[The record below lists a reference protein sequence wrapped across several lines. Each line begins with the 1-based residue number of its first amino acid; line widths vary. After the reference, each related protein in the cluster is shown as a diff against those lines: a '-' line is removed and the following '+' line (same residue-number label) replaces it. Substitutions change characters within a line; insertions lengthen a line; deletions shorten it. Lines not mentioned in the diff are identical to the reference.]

1 MKVSIKLLYNKQWYT
16 TFYFN
21 FLDVTITL
29 QPITAVI
36 ETSSYISVCVQLS
49 DVPDD
54 GLEVDIVVDISTKD
68 NTATSNN
75 SVNKQYD

>member
-1 MKVSIKLLYNKQWYT
+1 MIYNILFW
-16 TFYFN
+16 

-29 QPITAVI
+29 QPITAVT

-49 DVPDD
+49 DVPGG

>member
-1 MKVSIKLLYNKQWYT
+1 MKVSLKLFYNNKIYSIL
-16 TFYFN
+16 FD

-29 QPITAVI
+29 QPFTAVM
-36 ETSSYISVCVQLS
+36 ETSSYISVCAQLS
-49 DVPDD
+49 DVPSG

-75 SVNKQYD
+75 SVNKQYN